1 MTPPVRHLSLAGAAL
16 FGAGALLALA
26 IGVRAVRTAADGE
39 PPGSGPAAPS
49 AAAPARAA
57 VPAAPADASP
67 LAGVSAILA
76 PRAAAPAGELARR
89 YRLAGTVL
97 GGHAGGA
104 AEPMAILDVRDEGA
118 PLARQIVAVPSVEVA
133 PGVRLVSVS
142 SDSVVLSGPGGEETL
157 RLERAAP
164 FRPAAVRAAGG
175 DAAETS
181 GDGGDD
187 DPRERAVALFGGRQV
202 ADGRWEFPRERA
214 LAFYDELRAEPER
227 MLRVFDAMD
236 PVWVADADG
245 ERRIEGYRYRA
256 ELGAEPDFFAAVGL
270 QDGDVV
276 LRVNSLL
283 MTRREQ
289 GEAMISSFIRGDG
302 SMYVV
307 EVERDGRIFKQVFDF
322 E

>member
-1 MTPPVRHLSLAGAAL
+1 M
-16 FGAGALLALA
+16 
-26 IGVRAVRTAADGE
+26 
-39 PPGSGPAAPS
+39 
-49 AAAPARAA
+49 
-57 VPAAPADASP
+57 
-67 LAGVSAILA
+67 
-76 PRAAAPAGELARR
+76 
-89 YRLAGTVL
+89 
-97 GGHAGGA
+97 GGA
-104 AEPMAILDVRDEGA
+104 AEPMAILDVRDDGA

-133 PGVRLVSVS
+133 PGVRLLSVS

-181 GDGGDD
+181 GDGGEGDA
-187 DPRERAVALFGGRQV
+187 RERAVALFGGRQV

-236 PVWVADADG
+236 PVWVADPDG

-307 EVERDGRIFKQVFDF
+307 EVERDGQIPKQVFDF